1 MGQTGRRSNKLQ
13 RLVDDFAETCRSR
26 GIEVS
31 RPVIEHGLRDRI
43 DMVAQHM
50 GITETTALRNYFD
63 DSWGQEMA
71 ERFCADVEAG
81 EARLAAA
88 PDAMLPAGF
97 VGRLVAALGQ
107 AQFFAAVNTASLAAP
122 DSPGAPS
129 NDAPADAA
137 GPVASL
143 LSSMTGHPSVRFD
156 PHMAAEATTGLGM
169 ALHDAATGPGLEI
182 AEVEVSGRVLAQTR
196 EVLEDLARRLEPGP
210 GQWRACGC
218 EGPCEEQDTPTLV
231 GDAVRTDLELLYR
244 ALDQDPLTRHDADDA
259 TDDDAQVLQFDRAVK
274 SEHQACRRG
283 R

>member
-13 RLVDDFAETCRSR
+13 RLVGDVAETCRSR

-156 PHMAAEATTGLGM
+156 PHLAAEATTGLGR

-182 AEVEVSGRVLAQTR
+182 AEVEVSGRVLARPARSWKTSPAAWNPARVSGGPVDVRDPARNRTPRRWSVMRCGPISSCSTGHSTR
-196 EVLEDLARRLEPGP
+196 TRSPAM
-210 GQWRACGC
+210 
-218 EGPCEEQDTPTLV
+218 TPTTQPMTMHRCCSSI
-231 GDAVRTDLELLYR
+231 AR
-244 ALDQDPLTRHDADDA
+244 
-259 TDDDAQVLQFDRAVK
+259 
-274 SEHQACRRG
+274 
-283 R
+283 